1 MFRKW
6 LRYLAVIAA
15 VVVAVLGLLF
25 ANAFLGNPVSAIL
38 ARNAVDRYVDEVYS
52 HLDLQRSRF
61 GYDFKTGGYFAY
73 LTSETSPDTAF
84 YIRTDMLGNIQQ
96 DSYDTWV
103 AHKYN
108 TELRIREEYRVL
120 TDTVFQSVDFP
131 YELDIDYGD
140 ISFAGD
146 MQWGEAEYE
155 FALPREILE
164 LDKTYDVK
172 ELGRTAGVLTVYVMD
187 DAVTVEQ
194 AAAIMLHIRDLFDDA
209 GVPFRMLDF
218 VLRPPMPEDGSP
230 WPDNAVYARILY
242 EDLLQEGMEERIR
255 ESHQS
260 ILAEYAKMDQEK
272 SQESISED

>member
-6 LRYLAVIAA
+6 LRYLAVISA

-25 ANAFLGNPVSAIL
+25 ANAFLGNPVSALL

-84 YIRTDMLGNIQQ
+84 YIRTDMLGNIRQ

-120 TDTVFQSVDFP
+120 TDTVFRSGDFP
-131 YELDIDYGD
+131 YELDIHYGD

-164 LDKTYDVK
+164 LDKIYDVK
-172 ELGRTAGVLTVYVMD
+172 ELGRVAGVLTVYTMD
-187 DAVTVEQ
+187 DEVTVER
-194 AAAIMLHIRDLFDDA
+194 AAEIMLHIREIFDDA

-218 VLRPPMPEDGSP
+218 VLRTPKPEDEAS
-230 WPDNAVYARILY
+230 WPDTAVYATLSY
-242 EDLLQEGMEERIR
+242 ENLQPEGMEERIR

-272 SQESISED
+272 FAEETSED

>member
-1 MFRKW
+1 MFRRMI
-6 LRYLAVIAA
+6 RYLAIAAA
-15 VVVAVLGLLF
+15 VVATGFGLWF
-25 ANAFLGNPVSAIL
+25 ANAFLGNPLSAIL

-84 YIRTDMLGNIQQ
+84 YIRTDMLGNIRQ

-146 MQWGEAEYE
+146 AQWGEAEYD
-155 FALPREILE
+155 FALSRDILE

-172 ELGRTAGVLTVYVMD
+172 ELGRVAGVLTVYTMD
-187 DAVTVEQ
+187 DEVTVER
-194 AAAIMLHIRDLFDDA
+194 AAEIMLHIREIFDDA

-218 VLRPPMPEDGSP
+218 VLRTPKPEDGAP
-230 WPDNAVYARILY
+230 WPDTAVYARLSY
-242 EDLLQEGMEERIR
+242 ENLQPKGMEERIR

-260 ILAEYAKMDQEK
+260 ILAEYARMNQEK
-272 SQESISED
+272 LAEETSED